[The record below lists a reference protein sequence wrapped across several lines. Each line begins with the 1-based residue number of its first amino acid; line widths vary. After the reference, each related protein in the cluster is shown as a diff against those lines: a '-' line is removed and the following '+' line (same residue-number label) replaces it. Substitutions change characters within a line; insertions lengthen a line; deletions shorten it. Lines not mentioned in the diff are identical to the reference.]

1 MKIIG
6 RINEQEELKSCLKS
20 KKPEF
25 IVVYGRRRI
34 GKTYLIKEFFDNK
47 FSFYVSGVNNKS
59 NKIQLYN
66 FRNSLNE
73 YGFDYKEEINNW
85 LDAFKLLKKL
95 LEQNNI
101 YREPISNKR
110 IIFIDEVPWLD
121 AKRSD
126 FKAGLDLFWNTYG
139 STKQDLILIVCGS
152 ATSWIINNMAKDTGG
167 FYNRL
172 TRKIHLLPF
181 TLNECL
187 EYSNYLNLNYT
198 KKQIIDCYM
207 VFGGIPYYW
216 DLLKPGF
223 SIAQNIDELCFLEN
237 GQLHDEY
244 QTLFKSLFTAKGK
257 HREIIEALMK
267 KSEGLTRK
275 DLSSIPQIG
284 DGKSLTTALEE
295 LSECG
300 FIRVYDNYKG
310 SKNGKFFQII
320 DPFVLFSK
328 TFLLSNKFDSFLSY
342 VNTPSYYSWSGH
354 AFEIVCLNSVLSIKK
369 VLGISGVQTR
379 EYSWRSKNSKPASQ
393 IDLIIQ
399 RKDNVINVCEIKYTL
414 GDYKITKEYND
425 NLKNKIQT
433 FIDEVKPKEQLI
445 LTFITSNSLI
455 QNEYSDIVTTTIT
468 SEELF
473 N

>member
-6 RINEQEELKSCLKS
+6 RINEQQELSLCLKS

-25 IVVYGRRRI
+25 IAVYGRRRI
-34 GKTYLIKEFFDNK
+34 GKTYLIKGFFNNK
-47 FSFYVSGVNNKS
+47 FSFYISGVNDKS
-59 NKIQLYN
+59 NKTQLYN
-66 FRNSLNE
+66 FKNSLNE
-73 YGFDYKEEINNW
+73 YGLDCKEDINNW
-85 LDAFKLLKKL
+85 LDAFKLLKQL

-101 YREPISNKR
+101 YREPTSNKR
-110 IIFIDEVPWLD
+110 VIFIDEMPWLD
-121 AKRSD
+121 SKRSD

-139 STKQDLILIVCGS
+139 STQNDLVLIVCGS

-172 TRKIHLLPF
+172 TRKIHLLSF
-181 TLNECL
+181 SLNECL
-187 EYSNYLNLNYT
+187 DYSNYLNLNYT

-223 SIAQNIDELCFLEN
+223 SIAQNIDALCFLEN

-244 QTLFKSLFTAKGK
+244 QILFKSLFSVNGK

-295 LSECG
+295 LAECG
-300 FIRVYDNYKG
+300 FIRAYENYKS

-320 DPFVLFSK
+320 DPFILFSK

-342 VNTPSYYSWSGH
+342 INTPSYYSWSGH
-354 AFEIVCLNSVLSIKK
+354 AFEIVCLNSIINIKK
-369 VLGISGVQTR
+369 VLGINGVQTR
-379 EYSWRSKNSKPASQ
+379 EYSWRSKNSNPGSQ

-399 RKDNVINVCEIKYTL
+399 RKDNVINICEMKYTL
-414 GDYKITKEYND
+414 GDYRITKEYNE
-425 NLKNKIQT
+425 NLKNKIQS
-433 FIDEVKPKEQLI
+433 FIDEIKPKEQLI

-455 QNEYSDIVTTTIT
+455 NNEYSDIVTTRIT

-473 N
+473 C

>member
-1 MKIIG
+1 MEIIG
-6 RINEQEELKSCLKS
+6 RNYELKELKSCLES

-25 IVVYGRRRI
+25 IVVYGRRRV
-34 GKTYLIKEFFDNK
+34 GKTYLIKNFFNNK

-59 NKIQLYN
+59 TKIQLNN
-66 FRNSLNE
+66 FKNSLNE
-73 YGFDYKEEINNW
+73 YGLDYKKGIKDW
-85 LDAFKLLKKL
+85 LEAFKLLKQL
-95 LEQNNI
+95 LEDKTV
-101 YREPISNKR
+101 YSEASSNKR
-110 IIFIDEVPWLD
+110 IVFIDEMPWLD
-121 AKRSD
+121 SKKSD

-139 STKQDLILIVCGS
+139 STQTDLILIVCGS
-152 ATSWIINNMAKDTGG
+152 ATSWIINNMVKDMGG

-172 TRKIHLLPF
+172 TRKLHLLPF
-181 TLNECL
+181 SLNECL
-187 EYSNYLNLNYT
+187 EYSTYLNLNYT

-207 VFGGIPYYW
+207 VFGGVPYYW

-223 SIAQNIDELCFLEN
+223 SIAQNIDSLCFSEN
-237 GQLHDEY
+237 GQLHNEY
-244 QTLFKSLFTAKGK
+244 QALFKSLFSAKGK
-257 HREIIEALMK
+257 HREIIEALMI
-267 KSEGLTRK
+267 KSSGLTRK

-354 AFEIVCLNSVLSIKK
+354 AFEIVCLNSILNIKK

-379 EYSWRSKNSKPASQ
+379 EYSWRSKISNPSSQ

-399 RKDNVINVCEIKYTL
+399 RKDNVINVCEMKYTL
-414 GDYKITKEYND
+414 GDYKITKEYSEI
-425 NLKNKIQT
+425 LKNKIQT
-433 FIDEVKPKEQLI
+433 FVDEVKPREQLI
-445 LTFITSNSLI
+445 LTFITSNSLTN
-455 QNEYSDIVTTTIT
+455 NEYSDIVSIKIT

>member
-1 MKIIG
+1 MKIIW
-6 RINEQEELKSCLKS
+6 RINEQQELSLCLKS

-25 IVVYGRRRI
+25 IAVYGRRRI
-34 GKTYLIKEFFDNK
+34 GKTYLIKGFFNNK
-47 FSFYVSGVNNKS
+47 FSFYISCVNDKS
-59 NKIQLYN
+59 NKTQLYN
-66 FRNSLNE
+66 FKNSLNE
-73 YGFDYKEEINNW
+73 YGLDYKEDINNW
-85 LDAFKLLKKL
+85 LDAFKLLKQL
-95 LEQNNI
+95 LEQNSI
-101 YREPISNKR
+101 YRKPTSNKR
-110 IIFIDEVPWLD
+110 VIFIDEMPWLD
-121 AKRSD
+121 SKRSD
-126 FKAGLDLFWNTYG
+126 FKAGLDLFWNTYA
-139 STKQDLILIVCGS
+139 STQNDLVLIVCGS

-181 TLNECL
+181 SLNECL
-187 EYSNYLNLNYT
+187 DYSNYLNLNYT

-223 SIAQNIDELCFLEN
+223 SIAQNFDALCFLEN
-237 GQLHDEY
+237 GQLHNEY
-244 QTLFKSLFTAKGK
+244 QILFKSLFTANGK

-295 LSECG
+295 LAECG
-300 FIRVYDNYKG
+300 FIRIYENYKS

-320 DPFVLFSK
+320 DPFILFSK

-342 VNTPSYYSWSGH
+342 INTPSYYSWSGH
-354 AFEIVCLNSVLSIKK
+354 AFETVCLNSISNIKK
-369 VLGISGVQTR
+369 ILGINGVQTR
-379 EYSWRSKNSKPASQ
+379 GYSWRSKNSNPRSQ

-399 RKDNVINVCEIKYTL
+399 RKDNVINICKMKYSL
-414 GDYKITKEYND
+414 GDYRITKEYNE
-425 NLKNKIQT
+425 NLKNKIQS
-433 FIDEVKPKEQLI
+433 FIDEIKPKEQLI

-455 QNEYSDIVTTTIT
+455 NNEYSDIVTTRIT

-473 N
+473 C